1 MKKTPFLSYILAA
14 LLACTGV
21 HQAQGYAHVLTDEN
35 PELDTF
41 EMGTAYWNWID
52 YQWSYD
58 LPGTTIEV
66 KSKDARLI
74 CGRVGGRSI
83 DIRSGAR
90 LTLAPAT
97 STRNA
102 GGLLQNVG
110 ESGET
115 EVFINMFYEY
125 IKSGDYKRR
134 YVYMENNSGLDYRDQ
149 DLWLGILSFEEGA
162 TVNIKAG
169 NLVAR
174 SIRMERDATGPW
186 ESYTINAKI
195 NIENLD
201 TKLVLHSEYANIVT
215 LKYDQNMN
223 LEVVRD
229 KWEPRIDGNGKL
241 MPIPGTSNVKLNGYT
256 LNLIDGKTSTIQGYL
271 SGSAKISLGNGTA
284 LNGLEQA
291 RDDGYTDVSWLLN
304 DIIVRE
310 NCSAS
315 MNKGRFGGKV
325 TMQSGSSL
333 FFDVGLISRGQDSK
347 APENVRV
354 AVNMAG
360 KNTLNLA
367 GRVADFDLSVYGTG
381 NTLQNGTL
389 NGTLTLMEG
398 SYLKSEAAL
407 SASGGSISIL
417 MIDGAKLAMGNN
429 RWINDISKITVV
441 GNEAT
446 VVDAYL
452 RIKRG
457 TEYTVSNGVEN
468 LKGEGRTFYALE
480 CGTLNLGGKTS
491 NLAIGVWANETE
503 NYVKNGTI
511 DTYVEIDPNSKL
523 TLQGVSIG
531 EHASFYLK
539 NNTQLDL
546 GRATGTAWISLASG
560 AMATVSNVQQ
570 IGLQGGTPD
579 NWATYTLGSQD
590 GKPIITGMG
599 LTVKLGGPVMIATN
613 KVTRFL
619 VDVGTIGNRSN
630 KVNVEV
636 TTDGRFILGQNP
648 QDIGG
653 QTQLVMGE
661 VSITKTG
668 AGSQD
673 ANKDVDI
680 FYQLV
685 GKLKVEAANGRVN
698 AGIIGEQYDTTSIG
712 EVNAKQIYL
721 SSFIGKSL
729 TLNAANNGGSA
740 IEVKST
746 AQAAEDLTLDA
757 EVDNVR
763 GDIKFGATLS
773 GRNITLTGKD
783 ITGEGN
789 SGDSPL
795 PSYLDFREIC
805 TIDATEAIDIHEGI
819 NGGALTVTG
828 GGDVV
833 LDLLGIPEGA
843 SLASAK
849 ITSQNK
855 GISMRAFTGGTL
867 SATAQESLTIR
878 EDVKASGNVELKG
891 ASVGIGRSLT
901 SSAGSASIR
910 STDGDITLGG
920 ALSSKELTTLNAAGS
935 IIGAPADVTSVAL
948 TATAGDSITLGAF
961 TGSTL
966 TATAGGS
973 IRLKNIGNS
982 DKAVGNAEL
991 TANGGIITASSFNG
1005 ATLKATATGAV
1016 TIDGNVKASGNAELK
1031 GASVSI
1037 GGSLASSAGSAS
1049 ITSTTGDISL
1059 GGALSAAVS
1068 TTLNAAGSI
1077 SGASADV
1084 TSGALTATAGGS
1096 ITLGNISIG
1105 SEAAALTATGGSI
1118 TAGNFTG
1125 GALTATAGQSITLG
1139 NIGATKQA
1147 AGDTVLTAMGKTG
1160 AITASSFNGASLKAT
1175 AKEAVTINGD
1185 VTATSGNVE
1194 LTGGSVGITGSLAS
1208 SAGSASIT
1216 STTGDISLGGA
1227 LSAKGPITLDSAG
1240 SISGA
1245 AADVLGGALTATAGG
1260 FIRLKNI
1267 GTSDKAV
1274 GNAELKANGGSI
1286 TASSFNGASLKATAT
1301 GAVTISGSVAATSGN
1316 VELKGAS
1323 VGIDGSL
1330 ASSAGS
1336 ASITS
1341 TGGNISLGGALSAGG
1356 TTTLNSAGSITAGDI
1371 TAGELTVSAEGE
1383 VQLGDVTASQA
1394 GADIASAGNSVKLG
1408 AFTGQG
1414 AQISALKGSIQVASA
1429 VSGSGHTFLAGDTV
1443 AFNGSADLQSAT
1455 IRAQKVTWANGAT
1468 LSGLTL
1474 TGVKETDSAQVTA
1487 GGSLALKDNSRVQG
1501 NLTIDVSNAKVTVD
1515 NSTVT
1520 GSVSGA
1526 TYMNGDKPDTKPIEL
1541 ELNNG
1546 AIGGVGKLTGLTSA
1560 GTSSIAGLAGELV
1573 APTLTLN
1580 GGELTL
1586 QRQTNEGV
1594 TQGQVLAPT
1603 LTVTKATRLNADLE
1617 LSLDSTLNF
1626 SLTEE
1631 NTATP
1636 LLAVNG
1642 QLTAESSVPILTINL
1657 AGDASVEGGK
1667 SYALISVKS
1676 GETPDFWADASLFMT
1691 VTGLGATE
1699 DNLSWENGIL
1709 YYRNGTALK
1718 KAVWTPGENH
1728 LWNTVDQNWTQDG
1741 HRYRYKDG
1749 VDVVFNNTGL
1759 GGDVQLEGE
1768 FAPKDVQVEGTCDYT
1783 FKGTGKITGATALT
1797 KNGTGTLTIENANT
1811 YSGGTTINAGT
1822 LVVANAQALGTG
1834 TVSVAGGTLLLNS
1847 SGSTASFGTVTLTGG
1862 TVQIA
1867 NGDKAFNLYVNS
1879 NNACMEGDY
1888 NNAFTG
1894 SLTLTEG
1901 SKLSVQGALSGKN
1914 GMKKI
1919 EMGYQST
1926 LAVPMYHIDG
1936 LNNRIWINRVSEF
1949 TVDRE
1954 ATLAD
1959 VLLCLAPDGEYTL
1972 GAMTGNNVNS
1982 LQNLRGTGVT
1992 AYWLDGSTLDL
2003 NQQTNHLNIVA
2014 WKENSSN
2021 DSRVKNGTLNTDLYI
2036 RSNSSLYLE
2045 NAIIGRNATFEMCEG
2060 AYLNMGGYDVRAQMS
2075 RFAFDAD
2082 GSGATIDNGTI
2093 IVNQAETDRLVTLC
2107 RGFLK
2112 GSFSVS
2118 LVEGTVLDL
2127 DMNTLYIASTGL
2139 EGTSA
2144 SIGNGTINGRI
2155 NVGSGQTLSLF
2166 NNLYGNGT
2174 VYLGDNA
2181 GLNLGGHNL
2190 GKDVDMTGSTSID
2203 KGCLTETVSLCGGT
2217 LDLGGTLY
2225 VYGMNLQNDHA
2236 VALNG
2241 QTLQVDHTQ
2250 LAGHTLTLDGA
2261 GTLDALEAFTG
2272 GAIAKTGEGRLNI
2285 QGPVQLTGLDVQ
2297 GGDTTVTG
2305 TEETKISI
2313 GSLKAA
2319 AGSTIELVH
2328 TNATAANEALAYKG
2342 NLVIGNGS
2350 TVTAG
2355 GTDGWAYGTD
2365 NSLTIQQGGKLDL
2378 GNYRWSFASGNKVTL
2393 AGGEIAGSGSDAYGA
2408 IDFCDNDNVVAVTED
2423 STLSARMRVRGSV
2436 AFDVCEGKELSF
2448 TGGIVSSG
2456 AYNDDKGT
2464 VSKTGAGTMVMS
2476 GTNALGEGGA
2486 VNVQAGTLKVT
2497 GNSNPLGAAAVN
2509 VSGGATLELGGTL
2522 APTGVVNLAGGTL
2535 KISDGSKDF
2544 ALTVTGTDN
2553 RMEGNYF
2560 NAFIGSLTLEE
2571 NSRLVSAGS
2580 MASWDGPRKIVMK
2593 DGSTLEMDTHKDFW
2607 IHDITNLTVEGEA
2620 TMVHAFLRIN
2630 PKTNG
2635 GVYTLGNGVQ
2645 NLKGEGVTAYCLDG
2659 STFNLNRHTTNLG
2672 IIVWNSQDV
2681 KDNVVEHGTID
2692 TKMDIH
2698 QDSRLILSDVE
2709 IGNNATFFMGD
2720 RAYLDMGGGYTKK
2733 ARLSAFSFAG
2743 ASVTINNGMLL
2754 VADGESVHLRTELL
2768 GDAIISL
2775 GKEANLDLNGYT
2787 LAGSRIEL
2795 ADASAT
2801 VSGGK
2806 FSGDVTVASGKT
2818 LRLGVEQSIAGVV
2831 TLEKSTST
2839 LSLGSDCSVE
2849 GAISGSGTIM
2859 KEGIG
2864 TSALSGDSLK
2874 SFTGS
2879 LEVQGGIL
2887 NLLNAASVNVQD
2899 VTIQNGSLGVYSG
2912 ESANEANEAT
2922 LTIKGSKTLTAGKNA
2937 ALNANLVMGG
2947 GGEGFAVLDVHAMA
2961 GQGGLQMGSTVTL
2974 TPGNVLLSEA
2984 DMDAVNGLR
2993 YMQAYDLFSGVDRL
3007 SVDGTTDFLSELG
3020 LADKWVKAA
3029 DVFANDLFKEAED
3042 QYYVFYSGAT
3052 QAGGAGGNVGT
3063 VYIMQVP
3070 EPTTST
3076 LSLLALCALAARRRR
3091 KD

>member
-14 LLACTGV
+14 LLACSAIP
-21 HQAQGYAHVLTDEN
+21 QAHAEFLPTDEYYMWGGETMDLRRMRMYSYLYVTGYN
-35 PELDTF
+35 NVITNGTFQGNATITDGGLKLDVSTTASANVTLQGNGMLDL
-41 EMGTAYWNWID
+41 MGT
-52 YQWSYD
+52 
-58 LPGTTIEV
+58 
-66 KSKDARLI
+66 
-74 CGRVGGRSI
+74 
-83 DIRSGAR
+83 
-90 LTLAPAT
+90 
-97 STRNA
+97 
-102 GGLLQNVG
+102 
-110 ESGET
+110 
-115 EVFINMFYEY
+115 
-125 IKSGDYKRR
+125 
-134 YVYMENNSGLDYRDQ
+134 
-149 DLWLGILSFEEGA
+149 
-162 TVNIKAG
+162 
-169 NLVAR
+169 
-174 SIRMERDATGPW
+174 ERDFHL
-186 ESYTINAKI
+186 Y
-195 NIENLD
+195 
-201 TKLVLHSEYANIVT
+201 V
-215 LKYDQNMN
+215 Q
-223 LEVVRD
+223 
-229 KWEPRIDGNGKL
+229 
-241 MPIPGTSNVKLNGYT
+241 
-256 LNLIDGKTSTIQGYL
+256 
-271 SGSAKISLGNGTA
+271 
-284 LNGLEQA
+284 
-291 RDDGYTDVSWLLN
+291 
-304 DIIVRE
+304 
-310 NCSAS
+310 
-315 MNKGRFGGKV
+315 
-325 TMQSGSSL
+325 
-333 FFDVGLISRGQDSK
+333 
-347 APENVRV
+347 
-354 AVNMAG
+354 
-360 KNTLNLA
+360 
-367 GRVADFDLSVYGTG
+367 GTG
-381 NTLQNGTL
+381 NTLQNGAFLGTITL
-389 NGTLTLMEG
+389 EKNSSLVANNSLVSWGGPTSLILNDGSKLEMSGSDPWINRLPALQVNGEAIINGAFLRVRSAITPDWEYTLTEG
-398 SYLKSEAAL
+398 VA
-407 SASGGSISIL
+407 
-417 MIDGAKLAMGNN
+417 
-429 RWINDISKITVV
+429 
-441 GNEAT
+441 
-446 VVDAYL
+446 
-452 RIKRG
+452 
-457 TEYTVSNGVEN
+457 N
-468 LKGEGRTFYALE
+468 LKGRDTYYVLTGDDGKDYF
-480 CGTLNLGGKTS
+480 NLGGHTT
-491 NLAIGVWANETE
+491 NFDIIVWDSVDPADI
-503 NYVKNGTI
+503 VIKNGKINTNVNMYG
-511 DTYVEIDPNSKL
+511 TSGSRRYNKL
-523 TLQGVSIG
+523 KLENVTLEGG
-531 EHASFYLK
+531 ASFSLG
-539 NNTQLDL
+539 NGTELDL
-546 GRATGTAWISLASG
+546 GNATGTAWLSPASG
-560 AMATVSNVQQ
+560 ATATVMSNGQW

-579 NWATYTLGSQD
+579 NWATYTLGSRD
-590 GKPIITGMG
+590 GKPTITGMG
-599 LTVKLGGPVMIATN
+599 YTLKLGGPVMIATN

-619 VDVGTIGNRSN
+619 VDVDTIGNRSSN
-630 KVNVEV
+630 KVNIEV
-636 TTDGRFILGQNP
+636 TTDGRFILGKNP

-685 GKLKVEAANGRVN
+685 GSLIVKAANGRVN
-698 AGIIGEQYDTTSIG
+698 AGIIGQQVDKVNDTTSTG
-712 EVNAKQIYL
+712 YVEAKQIYL
-721 SSFIGKSL
+721 SGFLGKSL
-729 TLNAANNGGSA
+729 TLKAANNGGSA
-740 IEVKST
+740 IEVKSK
-746 AQAAEDLTLDA
+746 ALAAEDLTLDA
-757 EVDNVR
+757 AVDDAR
-763 GDIKFGATLS
+763 GDIKFGSTLS
-773 GRNITLTGKD
+773 GRNITLKGRN

-789 SGDSPL
+789 SGDGTP

-805 TIDATEAIDIHEGI
+805 TIDATGAINIHEGI
-819 NGGALTVTG
+819 IGGALTVTG

-843 SLASAK
+843 SLSSAE

-910 STDGDITLGG
+910 STGGDITLGG

-935 IIGAPADVTSVAL
+935 IIGAPADVTSGAL

-961 TGSTL
+961 TGSAL

-1031 GASVSI
+1031 GASVGI
-1037 GGSLASSAGSAS
+1037 TGSLASSAGSAS
-1049 ITSTTGDISL
+1049 ITSTTGDITL

-1105 SEAAALTATGGSI
+1105 NQAAALTATGGSI

-1139 NIGATKQA
+1139 DIGDTEQA

-1227 LSAKGPITLDSAG
+1227 LSAAVSSTLDSAG

-1245 AADVLGGALTATAGG
+1245 SADVLGGALTATAGG
-1260 FIRLKNI
+1260 SISLKNI

-1274 GNAELKANGGSI
+1274 GNAELTASNGSI

-1323 VGIDGSL
+1323 VDITGSL

-1341 TGGNISLGGALSAGG
+1341 TTGDISLGGALSAGG
-1356 TTTLNSAGSITAGDI
+1356 TTTLNSAGSITAGNI
-1371 TAGELTVSAEGE
+1371 TAGKLTVSAQGG
-1383 VQLGDVTASQA
+1383 VQLGAVTASQA

-1474 TGVKETDSAQVTA
+1474 TGVTETDSAQVTA

-1617 LSLDSTLNF
+1617 LSKDSTLNF

-1642 QLTAESSVPILTINL
+1642 QLTEESGMLPILTINL

-1691 VTGLGATE
+1691 VTGLGAKA

-1797 KNGTGTLTIENANT
+1797 KEGTGTLTIENANT

-1834 TVSVAGGTLLLNS
+1834 TV
-1847 SGSTASFGTVTLTGG
+1847 TLTGG

-1867 NGDKAFNLYVNS
+1867 NGAKSFNLVVTGQDTHLAGS
-1879 NNACMEGDY
+1879 ET
-1888 NNAFTG
+1888 NAFTG
-1894 SLTLTEG
+1894 SLTLAEG
-1901 SKLSVQGALSGKN
+1901 SKLSADGGALSSAN
-1914 GMKKI
+1914 GMEKI
-1919 EMGYQST
+1919 VMKSGSS
-1926 LAVPMYHIDG
+1926 LAMTQIDW

-1949 TVDRE
+1949 TVEGE

-1959 VLLCLAPDGEYTL
+1959 VFLYLDPDGEYTL
-1972 GAMTGNNVNS
+1972 GATTGDNVNS

-1992 AYWLDGSTLDL
+1992 AYCLDGSTLDL
-2003 NQQTNHLNIVA
+2003 NDNITNLNIIA
-2014 WKENSSN
+2014 WKQNSSN
-2021 DSRVKNGTLNTDLYI
+2021 ASRVKNGTLNTDLYI

-2060 AYLNMGGYDVRAQMS
+2060 AYLNMGSYDVRAQMS

-2093 IVNQAETDRLVTLC
+2093 IVNQAETDRLVRLC

-2127 DMNTLYIASTGL
+2127 DRNTINIASTGL

-2155 NVGSGQTLSLF
+2155 NVGSGQTLSLL
-2166 NNLYGNGT
+2166 NNLNGTGT

-2181 GLNLGGHNL
+2181 RLNLGGHNL

-2203 KGCLTETVSLCGGT
+2203 RGCLTETVTLCGGT

-2250 LAGHTLTLDGA
+2250 LSGHTLTLDGA

-2328 TNATAANEALAYKG
+2328 TNATAANEARAYKG

-2393 AGGEIAGSGSDAYGA
+2393 AGGEIAGWGSNAYGA

-2436 AFDVCEGKELSF
+2436 AFDVGEGKELSF

-2456 AYNDDKGT
+2456 AYDDDKGT

-2476 GTNALGEGGA
+2476 GANAMPHGT

-2522 APTGVVNLAGGTL
+2522 APTGVVNLKGGTL
-2535 KISDGSKDF
+2535 KLSDGSKDF

-2580 MASWDGPRKIVMK
+2580 MASWDGPREIVMK
-2593 DGSTLEMDTHKDFW
+2593 DGSTLEMDTHMDFW

-2620 TMVHAFLRIN
+2620 TMVNAFLRIN

-2635 GVYTLGNGVQ
+2635 GVYTLDNGVQ

-2659 STFNLNRHTTNLG
+2659 STFILNGNATNLG

-2681 KDNVVEHGTID
+2681 KDNIVKGGLVD

-2698 QDSRLILSDVE
+2698 QDSRLILSDVV
-2709 IGNNATFFMGD
+2709 IGDNATFFMGD
-2720 RAYLDMGGGYTKK
+2720 RAYLDMGGGYTQK

-2743 ASVTINNGMLL
+2743 ASVTIDNGKLL

-2768 GDAIISL
+2768 GSATISL

-2795 ADASAT
+2795 ADDSAT

-2806 FSGDVTVASGKT
+2806 FSGDVSVKSGKT
-2818 LRLGVEQSIAGVV
+2818 LRLGVDQSIAGGVK
-2831 TLEKSTST
+2831 LEKSTST

-2912 ESANEANEAT
+2912 ESANEAGEAT

-2937 ALNANLVMGG
+2937 ALNANLVMEGG
-2947 GGEGFAVLDVHAMA
+2947 SKLDVRNTNGA
-2961 GQGGLQMGSTVTL
+2961 GLLMGSTVTL
-2974 TPGNVLLSEA
+2974 STGMTLNDYSADWATWKEGTKYVLFTGVDGLDIGG
-2984 DMDAVNGLR
+2984 DMMAGTLDYTQWVDAKEYFSNIEESNRYFLCYGGAPDQNAKGILTAVN
-2993 YMQAYDLFSGVDRL
+2993 
-3007 SVDGTTDFLSELG
+3007 DGS
-3020 LADKWVKAA
+3020 
-3029 DVFANDLFKEAED
+3029 
-3042 QYYVFYSGAT
+3042 
-3052 QAGGAGGNVGT
+3052 NVGM
-3063 VYIMQVP
+3063 VYIMTMP

-3076 LSLLALCALAARRRR
+3076 LSLLALAALAARRRR
-3091 KD
+3091 K